1 MPTHGL
7 AIFLTA
13 SSEILFGLPWLNKQR
28 HITATIDPGYNSRK
42 IKIPRE
48 NNKAYTTQD
57 SSKDEPMQ

>member
-1 MPTHGL
+1 M
-7 AIFLTA
+7 
-13 SSEILFGLPWLNKQR
+13 
-28 HITATIDPGYNSRK
+28 DPGYNGRK